1 MQQEIVV
8 LPQSDEKV
16 RKERGRQGKKECK
29 EGGPGGRR
37 RSRRR
42 KVWRTNKG

>member
-1 MQQEIVV
+1 M
-8 LPQSDEKV
+8 PQSDEKV
-16 RKERGRQGKKECK
+16 RKERGRQGKKE
-29 EGGPGGRR
+29 GGPGGR

>member
-1 MQQEIVV
+1 M
-8 LPQSDEKV
+8 PQSDEKV
-16 RKERGRQGKKECK
+16 RKERGRQGKK